1 MESREQVKDADLV
14 LSNSQIKDIDEN
26 RLKNVSQFYLTLQ
39 QFKEKEES
47 KISKMVLLKE
57 ILNKVL
63 FESEVYIR
71 TIMIFVNSDDVVEKV
86 KDIFESNEN
95 FQKFRKLT
103 CYSMARDESNKRKQ
117 VLLSFENKNYF
128 VMVTTKHL
136 SRGIDFD

>member
-1 MESREQVKDADLV
+1 
-14 LSNSQIKDIDEN
+14 
-26 RLKNVSQFYLTLQ
+26 LKNVSQFYLTLQ

-95 FQKFRKLT
+95 F
-103 CYSMARDESNKRKQ
+103 
-117 VLLSFENKNYF
+117 
-128 VMVTTKHL
+128 
-136 SRGIDFD
+136 